1 MNRICTKDKNW
12 TEFGCCVITECKGR
26 PNANQCVLTTKRSTN
41 NWFLLQCHSNDR
53 PAVEQGIVV
62 PHANGVRKRLTIY
75 SCTMCMKASVA
86 VIWQSFVA
94 ANENECKLRDSQTTV
109 LRSQARADNISIC
122 SELSQSLCNTP
133 IRRQAYHTHT
143 ARVRPNE
150 KLPRIEWKLTRCCEA
165 FSGKCSKVSC
175 ETNIDCSRSK
185 NRFEFH
191 LFARYPSE
199 SNLHLLLLP
208 YVITSILGNN
218 NNAKGSH
225 SPNCGAGKKFMSIY
239 LFHFIVFTCIILN
252 MVFNFVP
259 PLLCQSHQ
267 IDHQSTMRQNWFIWK
282 FDFPLMRKLKP
293 IHGMNDS
300 WMAQRYTAAGLIF
313 A

>member
-133 IRRQAYHTHT
+133 IRRQAYHTHSTRT
-143 ARVRPNE
+143 AEREASPNWVKADTVLWSFFRKMLKSFLRNKYRLFSFE
-150 KLPRIEWKLTRCCEA
+150 KSLWIPSVCPLSIRIEFASVVAAVCHHIYFGQQQQWKRKPFTELRCRKKIYE
-165 FSGKCSKVSC
+165 
-175 ETNIDCSRSK
+175 
-185 NRFEFH
+185 H
-191 LFARYPSE
+191 LFISFHCFHMHNIEYGFQFCTTFIVSE
-199 SNLHLLLLP
+199 SSNRSSKHNETKL
-208 YVITSILGNN
+208 
-218 NNAKGSH
+218 
-225 SPNCGAGKKFMSIY
+225 IY
-239 LFHFIVFTCIILN
+239 LKI
-252 MVFNFVP
+252 
-259 PLLCQSHQ
+259 
-267 IDHQSTMRQNWFIWK
+267 WFS
-282 FDFPLMRKLKP
+282 FDAETKADTWDER
-293 IHGMNDS
+293 
-300 WMAQRYTAAGLIF
+300 
-313 A
+313 